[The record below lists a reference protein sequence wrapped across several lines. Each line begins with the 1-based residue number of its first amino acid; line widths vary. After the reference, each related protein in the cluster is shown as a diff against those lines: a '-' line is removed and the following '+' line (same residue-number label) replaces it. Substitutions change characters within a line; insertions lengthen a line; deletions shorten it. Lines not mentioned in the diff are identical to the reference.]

1 VQTASVLLEI
11 IEAMFCPNCKTEY
24 REGFSRCSDCGAD
37 LVRELPKQ
45 GKSGS
50 SDFTELV
57 WMGSN
62 SVSYDAVQKLLI
74 AARIK
79 FSERPPDDHLLIP
92 ASYRATQIYVS
103 WNDLAPARLL
113 IDARF
118 VEPDADAEQSNAKN
132 SDGSEVEE
140 AAPSDDDESTA
151 LSDVAKTVPADWDP
165 RLASC
170 TIWRTDLL
178 EAMRQSLVE
187 NGIGCRIVSDREF
200 DRLMIYP
207 EDELQAREI
216 IREIIAKAQTA

>member
-1 VQTASVLLEI
+1 
-11 IEAMFCPNCKTEY
+11 MFCPNCKTEY

-37 LVRELPKQ
+37 LVRELSKQ

-57 WMGSN
+57 WMGSD
-62 SVSYDAVQKLLI
+62 SVSHDAVQKLLL
-74 AARIK
+74 AAGIK

-118 VEPDADAEQSNAKN
+118 VEINEDAEQSDVDD
-132 SDGSEVEE
+132 SEGGEVEE
-140 AAPSDDDESTA
+140 ASQGDEDELTIHSDIA
-151 LSDVAKTVPADWDP
+151 RTVPADWDSK
-165 RLASC
+165 LASC

-187 NGIGCRIVSDREF
+187 NGIGCCVVFEGEF

-207 EDELQAREI
+207 DDESRAREI
-216 IREIIAKAQTA
+216 IREIVAKAQTV

>member
-1 VQTASVLLEI
+1 
-11 IEAMFCPNCKTEY
+11 MFCPNCKSEY

-50 SDFTELV
+50 SEFTELV
-57 WMGSN
+57 WMGSG
-62 SVSYDAVQKLLI
+62 SVSCDAVQKLLI
-74 AARIK
+74 AAGIK

-92 ASYRATQIYVS
+92 ASYRAIQLYVS
-103 WNDLAPARLL
+103 RNDLAPARLL

-118 VEPDADAEQSNAKN
+118 VEPDKDTEQSDAEGFDEGDA
-132 SDGSEVEE
+132 DE
-140 AAPSDDDESTA
+140 APEPDDDESDV
-151 LSDVAKTVPADWDP
+151 SPDVAKTVPADWDP

-178 EAMRQSLVE
+178 EAMRQSLVG
-187 NGIGCRIVSDREF
+187 NGIGCCVVFDGEF

-207 EDELQAREI
+207 EDESRAREVI
-216 IREIIAKAQTA
+216 HEIVAKAQTD